1 MRIYYYLINL
11 PVKFPINKKSKP
23 LYQINKI
30 TTNVRIGSSQSN
42 VLPTMQW
49 ATFNVFKFFTFN

>member
-11 PVKFPINKKSKP
+11 PVKFSINKKSKP